1 MNITDS
7 VLKQN
12 KSGSRTNLRLNDRY
26 NDSEKLVNEEFQNND
41 NNKIRTIEVAQ

>member
-26 NDSEKLVNEEFQNND
+26 NDSEKLLIENF
-41 NNKIRTIEVAQ
+41 KIMIITK